1 MPAATTTLP
10 TPRGAVVLTIEGG
23 IHNRNSSSA
32 AQFDMQMLRELKTYV
47 VTTRTPWY
55 QTAVTF
61 SGPRLKDVLARVGA
75 QGQGLRVRAL
85 NDYAVDV
92 PFSDAAAFNPILA
105 WQIDGQPLSVRDK
118 GPLFLIYPFD
128 EHPELKNDIYYG
140 RSIWQIQSIT
150 VY

>member
-1 MPAATTTLP
+1 M
-10 TPRGAVVLTIEGG
+10 LTIEGG
-23 IHNRNSSSA
+23 IRHRNSPTA

-61 SGPRLKDVLARVGA
+61 AGPRLKDVLERVGA
-75 QGQGLRVRAL
+75 QGQGLRVHAL

-92 PFSDAAAFNPILA
+92 PFGDAAAYEPILA

-128 EHPELKNDIYYG
+128 DRPELKNDVYYG
-140 RSIWQIQSIT
+140 RSIWQIQRIT
-150 VY
+150 VH